1 MTAHSLAARRVAASA
16 AVRQLIE
23 MVTSHGPGAEVWYRK
38 LLDIRD
44 VLSSAT
50 PDQEALRD
58 AAAMF
63 DSLYVGPRNFSDFSI
78 WREDEAARISENQKV
93 EDAVRALRECLKP

>member
-1 MTAHSLAARRVAASA
+1 MTAHSLTARREAASA

-44 VLSSAT
+44 VLGST
-50 PDQEALRD
+50 MPDQEALRV

-63 DSLYVGPRNFSDFSI
+63 DSLYAGPRNFSDFYI
-78 WREDEAARISENQKV
+78 WREDESARIRENQKV
-93 EDAVRALRECLKP
+93 EDAVRTLRECLR